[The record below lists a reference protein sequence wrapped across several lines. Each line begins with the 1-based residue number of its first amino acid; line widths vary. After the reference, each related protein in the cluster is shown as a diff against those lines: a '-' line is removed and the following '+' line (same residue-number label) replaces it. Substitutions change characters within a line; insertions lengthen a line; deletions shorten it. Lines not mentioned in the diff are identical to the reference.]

1 MPLWRLQQIYR
12 DDSAWLEVVV
22 GSGSMRGLCCQQSL
36 RNHRAAHW
44 LPAEGWFHLSRHC
57 FAYVPIFTQM
67 VVTACRVSDQHWS
80 SQRTRDGEFCGS
92 HCGTS
97 VLVTDST
104 SVQTLLLLQHP
115 DFCHSRF
122 LINTRKFAPTG
133 PETSTQPFTTDTH
146 IRGIKKPKGH
156 NSVVLFSPE
165 QFWVLL
171 CPLCQYGYEGL
182 MWVDMS
188 WMNRVTPKAR
198 ATINQRVQD
207 IHQRMPEK
215 EENAHGAF

>member
-12 DDSAWLEVVV
+12 DDSASLEVVV

-92 HCGTS
+92 HCRTS

-104 SVQTLLLLQHP
+104 WIQTLLLLQHP

-122 LINTRKFAPTG
+122 LINTWKFAPTATG
-133 PETSTQPFTTDTH
+133 LETSTQPFKTDTYTWH
-146 IRGIKKPKGH
+146 QKAERQWFCCGI
-156 NSVVLFSPE
+156 F
-165 QFWVLL
+165 
-171 CPLCQYGYEGL
+171 YGTILGASMSTLPIWIWGL
-182 MWVDMS
+182 MWIWVEWTEWHQKRGRQSINECKKYIKECRRMG
-188 WMNRVTPKAR
+188 TTHTEPK
-198 ATINQRVQD
+198 
-207 IHQRMPEK
+207 
-215 EENAHGAF
+215 

>member
-12 DDSAWLEVVV
+12 DDSASLEGVV

-44 LPAEGWFHLSRHC
+44 FPAPGWFHMSRHC

-67 VVTACRVSDQHWS
+67 VVTACRVSDQHCS

-92 HCGTS
+92 HCRTS

-104 SVQTLLLLQHP
+104 WIQTLLLLQHP

-122 LINTRKFAPTG
+122 LINTRKFAPTLVQG
-133 PETSTQPFTTDTH
+133 LLLSQSKLTH
-146 IRGIKKPKGH
+146 IRVIKKPKG
-156 NSVVLFSPE
+156 NTIVLLWHILRKE
-165 QFWVLL
+165 FWVLL
-171 CPLCQYGYEGL
+171 YPLCQYGYERL
-182 MWVDMS
+182 MWV
-188 WMNRVTPKAR
+188 
-198 ATINQRVQD
+198 
-207 IHQRMPEK
+207 
-215 EENAHGAF
+215 